1 MTALLSRLFHRFR
14 AAPPLR
20 FTVYSRTECTCCH
33 NAIDL
38 LREYQR
44 KHGFTLE
51 TIDVD
56 DDPVRTELHGD
67 SVPVVTVNG
76 KVRFRGKVNVVLLER
91 LLAGEA
97 RGGDPPA

>member
-14 AAPPLR
+14 AASRLE
-20 FTVYSRTECTCCH
+20 FIVYSRKDCTCCH
-33 NAIDL
+33 KAIDL

-56 DDPVRTELHGD
+56 EDPVRVALYGD

-76 KVRFRGKVNVVLLER
+76 RVRFRGQVNTILLDR
-91 LLAGEA
+91 LIAGA
-97 RGGDPPA
+97 GRADDASP